1 VVQEH
6 GGKFSVGKHYKSKK
20 YGIYTEIIFALKKV
34 ERELIIQRKRR
45 ALVGADGLSDS
56 YPKIGTSQWEARLT
70 SSEKTNVEQSRL
82 RSLFLEQPW
91 IRPEPLP
98 VGFDVVYE
106 KVKRRILVFDHF
118 QNVFPIKAIVGKPRS
133 SDIAECYDST
143 LPWWRILGPSITSLI
158 KD

>member
-1 VVQEH
+1 
-6 GGKFSVGKHYKSKK
+6 
-20 YGIYTEIIFALKKV
+20 
-34 ERELIIQRKRR
+34 
-45 ALVGADGLSDS
+45 
-56 YPKIGTSQWEARLT
+56 
-70 SSEKTNVEQSRL
+70 
-82 RSLFLEQPW
+82 
-91 IRPEPLP
+91 